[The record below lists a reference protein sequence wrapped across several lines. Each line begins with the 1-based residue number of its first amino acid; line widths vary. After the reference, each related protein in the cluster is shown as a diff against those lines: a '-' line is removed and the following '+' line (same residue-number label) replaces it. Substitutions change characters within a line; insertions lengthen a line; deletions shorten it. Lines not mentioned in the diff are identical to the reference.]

1 MRPRLLVLLVA
12 GALVLSG
19 CGGSDEQG
27 YDGDFEQGFLEVCEA
42 AVPAEDRGVCQCT
55 YDKMADTV
63 PFERAERI
71 DNRLRDDPEAA
82 LPDDIAELFADCVA
96 GSVPPTI
103 ATTTSSTEPA
113 AGGST
118 TTVAPGGST
127 TTTVAGESTTTTAGE
142 AG

>member
-1 MRPRLLVLLVA
+1 MSPRLPVLFLA
-12 GALVLSG
+12 GVLALAG

-42 AVPAEDRGVCQCT
+42 AVAADDQAVCQCT
-55 YDKMADTV
+55 YDKMAETV

-71 DNRLRDDPEAA
+71 DNRLRDDPEAS

-96 GSVPPTI
+96 ASVPPTI
-103 ATTTSSTEPA
+103 STTTSSTEPP

-127 TTTVAGESTTTTAGE
+127 TTIAGESTTTTAGE